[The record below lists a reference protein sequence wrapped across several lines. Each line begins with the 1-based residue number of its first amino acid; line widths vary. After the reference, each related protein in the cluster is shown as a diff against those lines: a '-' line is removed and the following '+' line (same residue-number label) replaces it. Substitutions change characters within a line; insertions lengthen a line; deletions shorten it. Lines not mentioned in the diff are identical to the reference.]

1 MAIET
6 GMGMV
11 YVFSVVI
18 ISVILIYYMFRLAA
32 KQREIEHQEMAKYF
46 NP

>member
-11 YVFSVVI
+11 YVFFVVI
-18 ISVILIYYMFRLAA
+18 ISIILIYYMFRLGA
-32 KQREIEHQEMAKYF
+32 KQKEFERQEMAKYF